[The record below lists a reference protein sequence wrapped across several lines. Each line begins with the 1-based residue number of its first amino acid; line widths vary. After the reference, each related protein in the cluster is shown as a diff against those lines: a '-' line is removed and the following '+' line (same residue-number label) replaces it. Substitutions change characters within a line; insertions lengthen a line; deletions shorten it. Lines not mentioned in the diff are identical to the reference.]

1 MCSFC
6 SEIIEI
12 DKQRA
17 ISHWDRN
24 NAIVKWFDKEGKI
37 NFGFWVEVDD
47 DYYSGVKGE
56 IRYCPKCGREL
67 K

>member
-37 NFGFWVEVDD
+37 NFGFWQKLMMIIIAELREKLDTVQNV
-47 DYYSGVKGE
+47 GE
-56 IRYCPKCGREL
+56 N
-67 K
+67 

>member
-1 MCSFC
+1 MCNFC

-17 ISHWDRN
+17 ISSWDRD

-47 DYYSGVKGE
+47 YYYSGVKE
-56 IRYCPKCGREL
+56 KIKYCPKCGREL

>member
-6 SEIIEI
+6 NEIIEI

-17 ISHWDRN
+17 KSYYDRD

-47 DYYSGVKGE
+47 FYYSGVAEE